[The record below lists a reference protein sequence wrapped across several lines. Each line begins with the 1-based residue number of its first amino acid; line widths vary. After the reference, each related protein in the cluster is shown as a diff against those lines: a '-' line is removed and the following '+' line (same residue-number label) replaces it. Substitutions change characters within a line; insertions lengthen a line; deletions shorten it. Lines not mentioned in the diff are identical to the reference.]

1 MFKERKERGNKK
13 SASKRG
19 ELMGLPFVF
28 IISLIIAAVIVIFAV
43 ITIKNFACRGEQ
55 VAINV
60 FVSDFRSEIEK
71 AFYTTRGSQTIFR
84 GTLPSKGCAAIEQVC
99 LGFPDEA
106 RSSQFLNDDVWF
118 EISAYRGQDKNLFLY
133 PRDSLV
139 EVGVQQ
145 AYKIPLMNVTQ
156 NPICFQ
162 SGSVEIALKNEGRY
176 VNALKK

>member
-1 MFKERKERGNKK
+1 MTELKRGKK
-13 SASKRG
+13 G

-28 IISLIIAAVIVIFAV
+28 IISLIIAAVIVIFS
-43 ITIKNFACRGEQ
+43 IMTIKNFTCRGEQ

-60 FVSDFRSEIEK
+60 FVSDFRSQVEN

-84 GTLPSKGCAAIEQVC
+84 GTLPRGGCASVEQIC
-99 LGFPDEA
+99 LAFPEEA
-106 RSSQFLNDDVWF
+106 RSTQFANDDVWF
-118 EISAYRGQDKNLFLY
+118 EITAFSGQDKNLFLY
-133 PRDSLV
+133 PRESLQ

-162 SGSVEIALKNEGRY
+162 NSGQIEIILKNEGKY
-176 VNALKK
+176 VTAGKR